1 MQKKVERKKL
11 VLRKETIANLSDLQ
25 LTRIRGGEAITTNC
39 QSAAKCGDDEELGD
53 TMSKECA
60 NG

>member
-25 LTRIRGGEAITTNC
+25 LQRIIGGEGVTTDC
-39 QSAAKCGDDEELGD
+39 QSAAKCGDDDELGD
-53 TMSKECA
+53 TMSRQCA